1 MSGVAGGNR
10 LAAEQVMAAGSFFTS
25 FEWSAFINALVLGIS
40 IASIWLIAALGL
52 TIIYGAA
59 GVINMAHGE
68 FIMLGAYSSYMLQ
81 NFLGL
86 PFLLCVP
93 ASFLIVAAVGL
104 ALERGLIRYLY
115 KRPLDTLLATFGV
128 SLVLMQGVRLIFG
141 SDPKYLAVP
150 PIFTSNIQF
159 AFVNISVFR
168 LVVLLVTM
176 AIVAALWALFYRT
189 RFGVQVRAVMQDKE
203 MAAAFGVNADRVYML
218 TFALGAGL
226 AGLAGSLFGVLNIV
240 LPTMGTAYV
249 VQAFLV
255 VVVGGGTLAG
265 SVAAGGATGE
275 LQSIFAYFTNDT
287 FARFVL
293 FVLIVVFLRIRPQ
306 GLFTP
311 AAKRR

>member
-1 MSGVAGGNR
+1 
-10 LAAEQVMAAGSFFTS
+10 MAIGSFFTS
-25 FEWSAFINALVLGIS
+25 FEWSAFINALILGIS

-81 NFLGL
+81 NFLEL
-86 PFLLCVP
+86 PFVLCVP

-104 ALERGLIRYLY
+104 VLERGLIRYLY

-141 SDPKYLAVP
+141 SDPKYIAVP
-150 PIFTSNIQF
+150 PIFSSNIQF

-203 MAAAFGVNADRVYML
+203 MAASFGVNADRIYML

>member
-1 MSGVAGGNR
+1 
-10 LAAEQVMAAGSFFTS
+10 MAIGSFFTT
-25 FEWSAFINALVLGIS
+25 FEWSAFINALILGIS

-86 PFLLCVP
+86 PFVLCVP

-104 ALERGLIRYLY
+104 VLERGLIRYLY

-141 SDPKYLAVP
+141 SDPKYIAVP

-159 AFVNISVFR
+159 GFVNLSVFR
-168 LVVLLVTM
+168 LVVLLVTI

-203 MAAAFGVNADRVYML
+203 MAASFGVNADRIYML